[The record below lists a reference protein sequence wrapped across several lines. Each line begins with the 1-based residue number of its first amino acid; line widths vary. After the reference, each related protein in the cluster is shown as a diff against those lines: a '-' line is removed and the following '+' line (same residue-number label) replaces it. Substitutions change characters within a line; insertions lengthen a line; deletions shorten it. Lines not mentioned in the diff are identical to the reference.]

1 MMPKKKAVKPKKASS
16 RKAAEKKLKIKKEE
30 LEDLKN
36 IKIPIPEHQ
45 RRSMPSTEDIFMAAL
60 SYLWILFLIPFLKKK
75 KDPFVDFHARQ
86 GFMLFVMSMVLFIIS
101 LVPAV
106 AYSVAPFLWL
116 LFFLGW
122 LLALLYALAGRM
134 WKIPLIGHVA
144 VRLKI

>member
-1 MMPKKKAVKPKKASS
+1 MMPKKKSAKQKKTSPRKPT
-16 RKAAEKKLKIKKEE
+16 EKKLQIKKEE
-30 LEDLKN
+30 LEELKN
-36 IKIPIPEHQ
+36 IKIPVPQQQ
-45 RRSMPSTEDIFMAAL
+45 RRVIPSTEDIFMAAL

-75 KDPFVDFHARQ
+75 KDAFVDFHARQ
-86 GFMLFVMSMVLFIIS
+86 GFMLFVTSMILFIIS
-101 LVPAV
+101 LVPAI